1 MRFRS
6 QRSTTSTIA
15 APDKGWLR
23 KFYRPGSDE
32 PQFDLTPATE
42 KAIAWLSQ
50 LSERSFVGT
59 ESRLLTL
66 FELLKQMSEGSESN
80 PAKRIAELHKRR
92 DDIDSEI
99 ARTLVGDLPLLD
111 DSALKDRFQQ
121 FMQLAL
127 ELLTDSREVE
137 QPVALSLPTRFYI
150 VAERAI
156 SIATDFAHFGS
167 DIAQLRKKLRTSGA
181 EIVPRLKHD
190 LEQNGLPAT
199 VRAKGDNVF
208 MDYTPLATGTG
219 YVASAVMLEFDARS
233 TGEPSEPRAIR
244 CDEAAYLQG
253 VEFPR
258 QHHRVMRDERTF
270 WEKATAIHFFCAQG
284 EFRGGDR
291 FTRHW
296 RDVTKL
302 DAAGFA
308 AAIADK
314 ALARAVADH
323 KSIFFAEKNM
333 HGDAIDYH
341 AAVAGGLQLVPDDG
355 NLAGRRRATMK
366 W

>member
-1 MRFRS
+1 MLRFRS

-15 APDKGWLR
+15 APDKAWLR
-23 KFYRPGSDE
+23 KFYRLGSDE

-42 KAIAWLSQ
+42 KAIDWLSQ
-50 LSERSFVGT
+50 LSERSFIDT

-80 PAKRIAELHKRR
+80 PAKRIAELHKRW

-99 ARTLVGDLPLLD
+99 ARALAGDLPLLD
-111 DSALKDRFQQ
+111 DIALKDRFQQ
-121 FMQLAL
+121 FMQLAR

-137 QPVALSLPTRFYI
+137 QPVALGLPTRFYI

-199 VRAKGDNVF
+199 ARAKGDNVF

-219 YVASAVMLEFDARS
+219 YVAPAVMLEFDARS

-244 CDEAAYLQG
+244 CDAGAYLQG
-253 VEFPR
+253 VEFPN
-258 QHHRVMRDERTF
+258 
-270 WEKATAIHFFCAQG
+270 ATPQ
-284 EFRGGDR
+284 
-291 FTRHW
+291 
-296 RDVTKL
+296 
-302 DAAGFA
+302 
-308 AAIADK
+308 
-314 ALARAVADH
+314 
-323 KSIFFAEKNM
+323 
-333 HGDAIDYH
+333 GDA
-341 AAVAGGLQLVPDDG
+341 
-355 NLAGRRRATMK
+355 R
-366 W
+366 